1 MEMNRSIAE
10 WEELFPLEGVDD
22 GFILSKR
29 GDVTVGWE
37 LTLPAAFTVGGQG
50 YDSLTRA
57 MASAVRAL
65 PDWCIVHRQ
74 DIYLTRAYEP
84 DGSRTS
90 FLGRAY
96 ERHFEG
102 RPFMQARHFLY
113 LTFSS
118 RASALRGTGDCGL
131 LGLGLGAALPKESEV
146 REWAARAEEFISVAL
161 AGGLAAARRLT
172 DDDLVGSGGA
182 DGLIGSVMC
191 LGGETLSDI
200 ALSPDSVRVND
211 ERTVSFI
218 LSDSS
223 DLPSSLENSR
233 RVESMSGAATE
244 VNLSLASPVGLA
256 MLAHPHIYNLYIV
269 KVSQQGVL
277 SDLQKRTRR
286 MRQFST
292 DGANAQS
299 ADENDAFVQEYNRG
313 SLTAVRAHC
322 NVILWGRD
330 AAECQKIRSD
340 TAAALSSMG
349 VNVVRDIHSAPVLW
363 YAAIPGAE
371 AELSKEHLMLTELS
385 AALSLMQCES
395 YDRGLES
402 GVLRFTDRLRRVPL
416 KLDVQA
422 EAEKANLISNYNIF
436 LNGASGTGKSFT
448 TASMLYDMWAAGEH
462 VFIIDVGGSYEQV
475 CSIIRDESGG
485 RDGIYNRWD
494 LKHPFSFSPF
504 RTMDEW
510 TGEDGGAKRDHPALN
525 FLISLLMTLGTDRDK
540 GIVLGDFEEKVIL
553 YLVLAFIRDW
563 RRGREKGEA
572 PRGALPFPLFSE
584 FVSWTREFLIRSC
597 DESDGKRGTMRP
609 FLSENGVRVDESLF
623 DGPRFVESL
632 SAYGEGGQY
641 AFLLNAETPTDLFS
655 SRFTVFDMT
664 GLDQSGGKFNSL
676 CVLCIVN
683 AFDLKMRSRDIPEFK
698 VLAIDEAWKAIS
710 NETMAPY
717 LRELWKTARKMST
730 SAMVITQELDDI
742 LSSSVIRETILQNSD
757 IKILMNQDGNR
768 NAFGKVSGP
777 MGLSQGDVNLIFSMA
792 GRRQRSRDVFIKWGS
807 AKSGVYTVEACR
819 EQLWAFES
827 NLQRKRPLLDLM
839 ERTGSMTQAIEEL
852 SSQGRTP

>member
-10 WEELFPLEGVDD
+10 WEELFPLEGVDG
-22 GFILSKR
+22 GFVLSKR

-37 LTLPAAFTVGGQG
+37 LALPAAFTVGGEG
-50 YDSLTRA
+50 YDSVTRA

-74 DIYLTRAYEP
+74 DIYLLKAYES
-84 DGSRTS
+84 DADRTS
-90 FLGRAY
+90 FLGSAY
-96 ERHFEG
+96 ERHFAG
-102 RPFMQARHFLY
+102 RPYMQARHFLY

-118 RASALRGTGDCGL
+118 RASALRSTGDCGL
-131 LGLGLGAALPKESEV
+131 FGLGLGGKLPKEEDV
-146 REWAARAEEFISVAL
+146 REYAARAEEFISVAL
-161 AGGLAAARRLT
+161 AGGPARARRLT
-172 DDDLVGSGGA
+172 DADLVGEGGA
-182 DGLIGSVMC
+182 DGLIGTVMS
-191 LGGETLSDI
+191 LGGKTLSDI

-233 RVESMSGAATE
+233 RVESMSGASTE
-244 VNLSLASPVGLA
+244 VNLSLASSVGLA

-286 MRQFST
+286 MRQFAT

-299 ADENDAFVQEYNRG
+299 ADENDEFVQEYNRG
-313 SLTAVRAHC
+313 GLTAVRAHA

-330 AAECQKIRSD
+330 AAECQRIRSD
-340 TAAALSSMG
+340 TSAALSSMG
-349 VNVVRDIHSAPVLW
+349 VNAVRDIHSAPVLW
-363 YAAIPGAE
+363 YASIPGAE
-371 AELSKEHLMLTELS
+371 AELSKEHLMLTELN

-395 YDRGLES
+395 YDTGLDRGILK
-402 GVLRFTDRLRRVPL
+402 FTDRLRHVPL
-416 KLDVQA
+416 TLDIQA
-422 EAEKANLISNYNIF
+422 AAEKANLISNYNIF

-475 CSIIRDESGG
+475 CAIVSAESGG

-494 LKHPFSFSPF
+494 LAHPFSFSPF

-510 TGEDGGAKRDHPALN
+510 TGEDGSAKRDHPALN
-525 FLISLLMTLGTDRDK
+525 FLVSLLMTLGTDRDK
-540 GIVLGDFEEKVIL
+540 GIVLGDFEEKVVL
-553 YLVLAFIRDW
+553 YLLQTFIRDW
-563 RRGREKGEA
+563 NAERRGKTD
-572 PRGALPFPLFSE
+572 LPFPLFSE
-584 FVSWTREFLIRSC
+584 FVSWVRTFLIRSE
-597 DESDGKRGTMRP
+597 DDSDGKRGTMRP
-609 FLSENGVRVDESLF
+609 FLSENGVRVDGTLF

-641 AFLLNAETPTDLFS
+641 SFLLNAEKPTDLFS

-664 GLDQSGGKFNSL
+664 GLDRSGGKFYSL

-683 AFDLKMRSRDIPEFK
+683 AFDLKMRSSDIPEFK

-742 LSSSVIRETILQNSD
+742 LSSSVIRETILANSD

-768 NAFGKVSGP
+768 NSFGKISGP
-777 MGLSQGDVNLIFSMA
+777 MGLSQADVNLIFSMA

-827 NLQRKRPLLDLM
+827 NLQKKKPLLDLM
-839 ERTGSMTQAIEEL
+839 ERTGSMTEAIREL
-852 SSQGRTP
+852 ASRGKTP